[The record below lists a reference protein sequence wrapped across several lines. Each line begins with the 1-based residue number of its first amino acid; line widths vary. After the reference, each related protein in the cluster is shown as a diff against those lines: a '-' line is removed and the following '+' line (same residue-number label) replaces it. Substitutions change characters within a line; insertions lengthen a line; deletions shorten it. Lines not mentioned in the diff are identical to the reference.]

1 MLEIKP
7 LLDFSARR
15 ELRDWLAKNGET
27 EKCCWVLVNKTRQP
41 KPDAIPYLDIVEEA
55 LCFGWIDGINKK
67 ISDDKHAQRLSPRT
81 KKSNWT
87 ELNKERVRRLEKL
100 GLMTEAG
107 RECLPDMS
115 EKSFKIL
122 PEVLAELKKDNE
134 TYNNFF
140 AFPELYTRVRI
151 DTIQKEVA
159 YGHPELFKNRLKKLV
174 KNTKQNK
181 IYGDWHDGERLLNY

>member
-7 LLDFSARR
+7 LLDFNARQ
-15 ELRDWLAKNGET
+15 ELRDWLAKNGGT
-27 EKCCWVLVNKTRQP
+27 AKCCWVLVNKTKQP
-41 KPDAIPYLDIVEEA
+41 KPNAIPYLDIVEEE

-67 ISDDKHAQRLSPRT
+67 ISDDKHAQRLSPRA

-134 TYNNFF
+134 IYNNFL

-151 DTIQKEVA
+151 DTIQKEIVC
-159 YGHPELFKNRLKKLV
+159 GHPELFKNRLKKFV
-174 KNTKQNK
+174 ENTKQNK
-181 IYGDWHDGERLLNY
+181 IYGDWHDSGRLLNY